1 MKIEKKFKIAAKKM
15 KVEINILEIIQREL
29 SYETQKELIFQL
41 FKDCPDEGQPSLL
54 LKMFDVMFES
64 DKEEVLKTLNKKYD
78 KN

>member
-1 MKIEKKFKIAAKKM
+1 M
-15 KVEINILEIIQREL
+15 KVEINILELIQREL

-41 FKDCPDEGQPSLL
+41 FKDYPDEGQPSLL

>member
-1 MKIEKKFKIAAKKM
+1 M

-41 FKDCPDEGQPSLL
+41 FKDYPDEGQPSLL